1 MIKDKNCSFLSTAP
15 ATRVSWLILIL
26 AVVLSLSAWGPN
38 CLAWDLAVEGDLSIN
53 GLAASPA
60 VDGTGVDPSL
70 NPPINWA
77 FSWGDFTNTGA
88 VSVPGNGPGL
98 GTDIE
103 LNVVDYFGG
112 AGAGGGGLDG
122 ALVFSMTDP
131 GNALQFNAST
141 HEMAVKLTVHGDHAN
156 VLDNNGIPGTQSIFR
171 FFLKD
176 YDHVDLQFPGRAQED
191 LIYDYDITNI
201 ARDQMV
207 EIAMPF
213 ATPTAIYHDAANPA
227 GDSLPNFDADDP
239 LGAGTGGAFEL
250 QVPAP
255 WGSHGRYHI
264 TIHEMAI
271 RLRTTTEN
279 PGDFDGDGD
288 VDGRD
293 FLAWQRGQSPT
304 PLSSNDLLD
313 WQSNYGPGAV
323 QALATSV
330 PEPCSSLL
338 LMVIVGFSA
347 MTRRH

>member
-1 MIKDKNCSFLSTAP
+1 MTKDNNRSFLSCPDAQI
-15 ATRVSWLILIL
+15 SWFAMILGVI
-26 AVVLSLSAWGPN
+26 LSLCAGNVSN
-38 CLAWDLAVEGDLSIN
+38 CVAYDLAVEGDLLIN

-88 VSVPGNGPGL
+88 VSIPGNGPGL
-98 GTDIE
+98 GTDIQ

-141 HEMAVKLTVHGDHAN
+141 HEMAVKLTVHSDHAN
-156 VLDNNGIPGTQSIFR
+156 VLDNNGVPGTQSIFR
-171 FFLKD
+171 FFFKD
-176 YDHVDLQFPGRAQED
+176 YDHGDLQGRAQED

-201 ARDQMV
+201 ARNQMV
-207 EIAMPF
+207 EIAVPLN
-213 ATPTAIYHDAANPA
+213 TPTAIYHDAANPA
-227 GDSLPNFDADDP
+227 GDSLANFDADDP

-250 QVPAP
+250 QIPAP

-271 RLRTTTEN
+271 RLRTATEN
-279 PGDFDGDGD
+279 PGDFDSDGD

-293 FLAWQRGQSPT
+293 FLVWQRGLSPT
-304 PLSSNDLLD
+304 PLSSSDLSD
-313 WQSNYGPGAV
+313 WQINYGPGTV

-338 LMVIVGFSA
+338 LMAIVGLST